1 VDGFTQS
8 NTLYPVGLRPHP
20 IVQESRL
27 RESLERMAWA
37 RMLRWG
43 TRLAVVAAIALPVA
57 ALLGEAALAAL
68 YEMLLLA
75 FLAARWAAAR
85 PRHGLR
91 RLLAAFGAA
100 MAVVAVFVAAQLPL
114 AHRDSLYST
123 NVLIAV
129 SLEVLLAQALLWGA
143 GAYWLMRGFKRV
155 RA

>member
-1 VDGFTQS
+1 
-8 NTLYPVGLRPHP
+8 
-20 IVQESRL
+20 
-27 RESLERMAWA
+27 MAWA

-43 TRLAVVAAIALPVA
+43 TRLGVAVALALPIA
-57 ALLGEAALAAL
+57 ALLGAAAPAAL

-75 FLAARWAAAR
+75 CLAARWAVAKPR
-85 PRHGLR
+85 PGLR
-91 RLLAAFGAA
+91 RLLAGFAAA

-114 AHRDSLYST
+114 ARHEDVYAT

-143 GAYWLMRGFKRV
+143 GAYWLARGFKRV